1 MFKVG
6 ELVTTLDMRV
16 GLVVQTKTRHCIQY
30 CRVLF
35 SGRPEPTWVTYE
47 LLRELS

>member
-6 ELVTTLDMRV
+6 ELVTTLDMRT
-16 GLVVQTKTRHCIQY
+16 GLVVQTKTRHYIQY

-35 SGRPEPTWVTYE
+35 FECSEPSWVSYE